1 MPAATRTDTA
11 KVNAIGQEKR
21 PDDSDFNIGCWTF
34 SVERFF
40 DFSPKKYRPPRPMGV
55 KGGCSPQNNLLK
67 SAELVTELYPC
78 RNKNF
83 YKFHGLLTDGI
94 VKHGGRG
101 GKPLLVRRRSL
112 EIWSNREDLRKL
124 PPHVLV

>member
-1 MPAATRTDTA
+1 
-11 KVNAIGQEKR
+11 
-21 PDDSDFNIGCWTF
+21 
-34 SVERFF
+34 
-40 DFSPKKYRPPRPMGV
+40 MGV

-101 GKPLLVRRRSL
+101 GKTLLVRRRSL
-112 EIWSNREDLRKL
+112 EIWSNREDFREL
-124 PPHVLV
+124 PPRVFFCYAEFASRKNTGPRRIPPVGPLT